1 MDDILDTSYDVT
13 VDYVKSYLSG
23 IEYAL
28 DLDDV
33 IKIANMQ
40 RAPNNVIN
48 VLNNM
53 PNRVY
58 DNAEE
63 LDFYL
68 DKTIRSM

>member
-33 IKIANMQ
+33 IKIAKMQ

-58 DNAEE
+58 DNSEE